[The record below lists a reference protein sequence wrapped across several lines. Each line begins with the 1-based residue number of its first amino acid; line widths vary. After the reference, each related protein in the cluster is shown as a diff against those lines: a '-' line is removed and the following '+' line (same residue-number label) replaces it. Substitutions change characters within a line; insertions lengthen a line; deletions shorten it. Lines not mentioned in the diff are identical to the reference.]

1 MGIILKENNLIYT
14 KMKHDKF
21 LGSSTYKYNKA
32 TNTIYKKVKLKA
44 NIPQSDIQEL
54 NQNKDYVTDNEFRES
69 INDFYNDGHQFS
81 RFKNKDEQL
90 HHEKPKRPKKTIYT
104 LNKKKVR
111 EKCSAFFGLRKSKKF
126 LAFYSISFPQNFPD
140 EFAYKCFNTVL
151 TRLRKKCG
159 LKSYL
164 WVAERQK
171 NGTIHFHMLTNT
183 FMQIRI
189 VNYFMARAIN
199 NQIRKKE
206 NKGKINVNFD
216 IQKYNGVD
224 VRHVNNNRKA
234 LNCYLT
240 KYVSKNTISFYKL
253 PYHSSHDISELFTA
267 ETFVNENTNDF
278 KPIKE
283 TLKHIKTFVV
293 DNEWCTIEYLC
304 QKQDN
309 GKYFNPPDS
318 WYWLRDFLNEQ
329 IYKNHYA
336 KVKFDNMPL
345 S

>member
-1 MGIILKENNLIYT
+1 MGIILKENNLIHT
-14 KMKHDKF
+14 KRRHDKF
-21 LGSSTYKYNKA
+21 LGSSKYRYNQG
-32 TNTIYKKVKLKA
+32 TNTIYRKVKLKP
-44 NIPQSDIQEL
+44 NIPISEEKENTYPDFKKEMSEYL
-54 NQNKDYVTDNEFRES
+54 GTDSIIEVFGREPHS
-69 INDFYNDGHQFS
+69 
-81 RFKNKDEQL
+81 EQA
-90 HHEKPKRPKKTIYT
+90 HHIEPEKTKRSKKTEYK

-111 EKCSAFFGLRKSKKF
+111 EKCSAFFGLRQSKKF
-126 LAFYSISFPQNFPD
+126 LAFYSISFPLGFPD
-140 EFAYKCFNTVL
+140 EFAYQCFNTVK
-151 TRLRKKCG
+151 TRMREECG

-171 NGTIHFHMLTNT
+171 NGTVHFHMLTNT
-183 FMQIRI
+183 FMQIRK

-199 NQIRKKE
+199 TQIRSKK

-216 IQKYNGVD
+216 IKKYNGVD

-240 KYVSKNTISFYKL
+240 KYVSKNTISFFKL

-267 ETFVNENTNDF
+267 ETFPNENCSDF
-278 KPIKE
+278 RPIRDA
-283 TLKHIKTFVV
+283 LKHIKTFIV
-293 DNEWCTIEYLC
+293 DSEWCTIEYLC

-309 GKYFNPPDS
+309 GKFFNPPDS
-318 WYWLRDFLNEQ
+318 WYWLRDSLNEQ